1 MEDEEQAETT
11 TTTDTTDEQQS
22 VESSTVTEPTVTH
35 RDFTEWHGRTL
46 IDRNGQTIGKLED
59 VYFDIET
66 DQAQFGTVKEGSW
79 LVKRHLTFVPLAD
92 VTIGPDNLQ
101 LSVTKDQVKTPP
113 ASNSKATSSPNQT
126 NQPSTTTTSSTTHR
140 PQRPAVADSP
150 AADDAARSSYLT
162 HHSSVAI
169 REERGASRQPGTRVG
184 LNVDLRGSR
193 WTTEARACRAASYQR
208 DPRWQ
213 QTGALPSSLGLL
225 RRRGRRERDDTDPPH
240 QALPR
245 TRPTNPDVLDYPL
258 GWGSVSDQNGTEEAA
273 RADARR
279 SRPAKGRGQPA

>member
-46 IDRNGQTIGKLED
+46 IDRNGQAIGKLED

-101 LSVTKDQVKTPP
+101 LSVTKDQVKDAPSIELEGDELSQSDESTLYHHYQL
-113 ASNSKATSSPNQT
+113 NYT
-126 NQPSTTTTSSTTHR
+126 PST
-140 PQRPAVADSP
+140 A
-150 AADDAARSSYLT
+150 
-162 HHSSVAI
+162 
-169 REERGASRQPGTRVG
+169 
-184 LNVDLRGSR
+184 
-193 WTTEARACRAASYQR
+193 
-208 DPRWQ
+208 
-213 QTGALPSSLGLL
+213 PS
-225 RRRGRRERDDTDPPH
+225 GRR
-240 QALPR
+240 L
-245 TRPTNPDVLDYPL
+245 
-258 GWGSVSDQNGTEEAA
+258 
-273 RADARR
+273 ARR
-279 SRPAKGRGQPA
+279 